1 MEVKVKRIFENLFVP
16 LDFSNF
22 CVNIHANIE
31 CNEEKCEYQKYS
43 NLLKTFLALNNKC
56 EQKKK
61 EVFSHCELYK
71 EICCCMKICFVTR
84 NILFSV

>member
-43 NLLKTFLALNNKC
+43 NLLKTF
-56 EQKKK
+56 
-61 EVFSHCELYK
+61 
-71 EICCCMKICFVTR
+71 
-84 NILFSV
+84 